1 MYALKATIDRDH
13 AGGTTLAAVTW
24 TLWLP
29 VVVKVCTISTA
40 RFAIAELGNFRFSA
54 CLRPPLGEVRKSPA
68 SNGFFP
74 FLIKGSDPGRLI
86 KSGLTPLAAL
96 ANSLQV
102 GGCPMNVTERCLSRR
117 GLLTDRPVQLET
129 PRHYFRTVFTPN
141 EAFYVRWHLEGIPN
155 AVDLK
160 NWKLQIEGNVNKPL
174 ALSLPELMQKFKPV
188 SLAAANQCSG
198 NSRSRL
204 QPRVPGGQWGNG
216 AMGNA
221 MWTGVRLRELLDIVG
236 VKSGSLQ
243 VQFQGLETGQGPQG
257 LGSNLFLKSLDLGNP
272 VLDEWVVA
280 YLMNGEPLPMLNG
293 FPVRLVVPGYF
304 ATYWTKCLTWIR
316 VLNAPDENFWMKT
329 GYRVP
334 DTPRG
339 NTTPEDVKAGKVK
352 TVPVERFPVRSF
364 LISPDGS
371 SKIAAGMI
379 VTLRGIAFSGFGRVN
394 QVEVSDNGGRNWMA
408 ARLGDDHGAYSFRTW
423 EASWTAKSP
432 GRYSLA
438 VRATDEKGNTQPD
451 EPIWNP
457 GGYLW
462 NRIER
467 QQIVVGNAS

>member
-1 MYALKATIDRDH
+1 
-13 AGGTTLAAVTW
+13 
-24 TLWLP
+24 
-29 VVVKVCTISTA
+29 
-40 RFAIAELGNFRFSA
+40 
-54 CLRPPLGEVRKSPA
+54 
-68 SNGFFP
+68 
-74 FLIKGSDPGRLI
+74 
-86 KSGLTPLAAL
+86 
-96 ANSLQV
+96 
-102 GGCPMNVTERCLSRR
+102 MNLTERCLSRR
-117 GLLTDRPVQLET
+117 GLLKILGLASGGIGVSRWLGSNTAMAQEPTAQKAVESFTGPGANPHWNSVGPYVAEPQKVPLILLTDRPVQLET
-129 PRHYFRTVFTPN
+129 PRHYFRTAFTPN
-141 EAFYVRWHLEGIPN
+141 KAFYVRWHLEGIPN
-155 AVDLK
+155 AIDLK
-160 NWKLQIEGNVNKPL
+160 DWKLQIEGNVNKPF

-188 SLAAANQCSG
+188 SIAAVNQCSG

-221 MWTGVRLRELLDIVG
+221 MWTGLRLRELLDMAG

-243 VQFQGLETGQGPQG
+243 VQFQGLETGQGPK
-257 LGSNLFLKSLDLGNP
+257 GSNLFLKSLDLGNP
-272 VLDEWVVA
+272 VLDECVVA

-316 VLNAPDENFWMKT
+316 ILDAPDENFWMKT

-352 TVPVERFPVRSF
+352 TVPIGRFPVRSF

-371 SKIAAGMI
+371 AKIPAGMNI
-379 VTLRGIAFSGFGRVN
+379 TLRGIAFSGFGRVN
-394 QVEVSDNGGRNWMA
+394 AVEISDDGGKNWVA
-408 ARLGDDHGAYSFRTW
+408 ARLGEDQGAYSFRTW
-423 EASWTAKSP
+423 EMPWTAKSP
-432 GRYSLA
+432 GRYTLA
-438 VRATDEKGNTQPD
+438 VRATDEKNNTQPD
-451 EPIWNP
+451 EPTWNP

-467 QQIVVGNAS
+467 EEIVMGNAS